1 MVPSNFRYFG
11 NIAGCSGSMMRAW
24 EHIWVTNE
32 ASGEKSL
39 IDAIGSA
46 PLQRKDEAQGKD
58 VGGGSAGVVDDP
70 VSPLQ
75 ACVFDYLCRDDLLTR
90 LGLDA
95 AVLGILSVRIRWSHS
110 SMLVAP
116 RDSQGLLFTAMIGR
130 CSCPGSA
137 MWVVAATRSHC
148 LWM

>member
-1 MVPSNFRYFG
+1 
-11 NIAGCSGSMMRAW
+11 MRAW

-46 PLQRKDEAQGKD
+46 PIQRNDEGQCKVA
-58 VGGGSAGVVDDP
+58 GSAGVFHDP

-95 AVLGILSVRIRWSHS
+95 AVLGILSVRIRWSHA

-116 RDSQGLLFTAMIGR
+116 RDAQGLLFTAMIGR

-137 MWVVAATRSHC
+137 M
-148 LWM
+148 